1 MQKKSQGFTIVELL
15 IVVVV
20 IAILAAITIVSYNGV
35 TERARNLKTIAAARN
50 YSDALQL
57 YYSDNG
63 TYPAI
68 SGNPTTDMCLGKIYT
83 VDPTFGPDCIT
94 LTPNAVK
101 ASLGNELV
109 PYSSNNQPEPD
120 GTTYSTTGASVRGV
134 RLSFL
139 VDQKVDGVSR
149 QWWLTYVLSGKPAK
163 NACPVGPVAYG
174 DWNNGDSTN
183 SPNPLTMTPP
193 SNGFQGDPLGSN
205 AFQCRVPLKQNR

>member
-63 TYPAI
+63 TYPAVV
-68 SGNPTTDMCLGKIYT
+68 GNGVTDMCLGKIYI
-83 VDPTFGPDCIT
+83 VDPTYGPDCIN

-101 ASLGNELV
+101 TSLGNELV
-109 PYSSNNQPEPD
+109 SYSSNNQPEPD
-120 GTTYSTTGASVRGV
+120 GTLYSTAGASVRGV

-139 VDQKVDGVSR
+139 VDQKVDDASR

-174 DWNNGDSTN
+174 EWNNGNGNLS
-183 SPNPLTMTPP
+183 MTPP
-193 SNGFQGDPLGSN
+193 ASGVQGDPLGSN